1 MENRLSHIDSIAKDA
16 LQNLEFPYQPADWA
30 AMESRIE
37 KDAFLRTRLYWLKG
51 GELLLMLLAFWVLF
65 QFTGMTFPD
74 APAPQH
80 IPPVKQQFQPPIQE
94 NNALPAEEKTPENID
109 NQKETRPK
117 KEAEEELHF
126 AQNTNISN
134 SKFQIP
140 NSNTRIPAIQ
150 ITPDVATPKTYS
162 AKTVHPRTHLS
173 QAIEESVIQHSQL
186 ATRNPQLVTRL
197 PSIQVLVESRTKHDA
212 AATAEIDPLPER
224 KQRMHLRIAASPD
237 MNTSANTS
245 RMGMTFGGLT
255 SVELSDKWQVETGLA
270 YSGKFFNDLPT
281 QNTAFPNIAMKDMN
295 LHLVEVPLHAQYTI
309 KKSINWRPFV
319 TAGFTAN
326 AVMYAQHEYSNDNE
340 EPFPPQ
346 DAAGII
352 EGGAWKDNL
361 YATADIGLGL
371 ERQLDR
377 NLHLFIQ
384 PTVKFALDDTAH
396 HERIH
401 TFSLVMGA
409 RTAL

>member
-16 LQNLEFPYQPADWA
+16 LQNLEFPYQPADWS

-80 IPPVKQQFQPPIQE
+80 IPPVKQQTQPPVQQ
-94 NNALPAEEKTPENID
+94 NNTIPAEEKTPENID
-109 NQKETRPK
+109 NQEETTPK
-117 KEAEEELHF
+117 KEAKEELHF
-126 AQNTNISN
+126 AQNTNVQIPNFKFQISN
-134 SKFQIP
+134 SNMQTP
-140 NSNTRIPAIQ
+140 ATR
-150 ITPDVATPKTYS
+150 ITPDVATPNTYS
-162 AKTVHPRTHLS
+162 AKTVHPHTHLS
-173 QAIEESVIQHSQL
+173 QPIEQSVIQHSQL
-186 ATRNPQLVTRL
+186 ATRL
-197 PSIQVLVESRTKHDA
+197 PSIQVLVESRTEYDA
-212 AATAEIDPLPER
+212 AATAEIDPLPDS
-224 KQRMHLRIAASPD
+224 KQRMHLRIVASPD
-237 MNTSANTS
+237 MNTSTNTS

-281 QNTAFPNIAMKDMN
+281 QNPAFPNIAMKDMN

-326 AVMYAQHEYSNDNE
+326 AVMFADHEYTNDNE

-352 EGGAWKDNL
+352 EGGAWKDNI